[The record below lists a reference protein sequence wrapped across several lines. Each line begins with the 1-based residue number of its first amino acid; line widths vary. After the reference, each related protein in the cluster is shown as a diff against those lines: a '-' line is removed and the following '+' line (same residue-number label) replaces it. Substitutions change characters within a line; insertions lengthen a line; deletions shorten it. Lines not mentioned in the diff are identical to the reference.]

1 MIFLEGKNQTKRNTL
16 MKKFA
21 LPQDKNLS
29 EISTRSALEEVLR
42 DGAKR
47 MLQEAIETEVLEY
60 VQRFNEMKDK
70 MNKRLVTR
78 NGHLP
83 PRDILTGL
91 GPINIRQPRVRDK
104 RDGECFSSSVLPK
117 YKRKTQSLEQLIPEL
132 YLRGISTNNF
142 PEALSA
148 LLGKNAVGLSPAN
161 IIRMKEVWEQEYET
175 WLKRDLMGSRYVY
188 IWADGIYFNIRLDE
202 ARPCIL
208 VLIGAT
214 EDGRK
219 ELIGIHDGVR
229 ESKLSWKEF
238 LQNLKSRGLVI
249 TPSLAVGDGA
259 LGFWRALEEEF
270 PQCEQQRCWVHK
282 TANILDKMPKSVQ
295 PNAKRMI
302 HEMYQS
308 PTKEAALKAYEGF
321 LHLYTAKY
329 PGACK
334 CLEKDK
340 SQLFTFYDFPA
351 DHWAHIRT
359 TNPIESSF
367 ATVRHRTRQTKG
379 CGSRIATLTM
389 VYKLAKVAEEGWRRL
404 RGFAQLS
411 KVVAG
416 IKFKDGEEVMGKE
429 NVA

>member
-1 MIFLEGKNQTKRNTL
+1 MR
-16 MKKFA
+16 KFA
-21 LPQDKNLS
+21 LPQDKNPS
-29 EISTRSALEEVLR
+29 ETSARSALEEVLR
-42 DGAKR
+42 DGAR
-47 MLQEAIETEVLEY
+47 RLLQEAIEGEVHEY
-60 VQRFNEMKDK
+60 VQKFQEIKDE
-70 MNKRLVTR
+70 MNKRLVTK
-78 NGHLP
+78 NGYLP
-83 PRDILTGL
+83 SRDILTGI

-104 RDGECFSSSVLPK
+104 RKEESFSSTIVTK
-117 YKRKTQSLEQLIPEL
+117 YQRKTESLERLIPEL

-148 LLGKNAVGLSPAN
+148 LLGKNAAGLSSTN
-161 IIRMKEVWEQEYET
+161 ITRMKEIWGQEYQS
-175 WLKRDLMGSRYVY
+175 WSQRDLTGSRYVY

-219 ELIGIHDGVR
+219 ELLGIYDGVR

-238 LQNLKSRGLVI
+238 LQNLKSRGLDVM
-249 TPSLAVGDGA
+249 PSLAVGDGA
-259 LGFWRALEEEF
+259 LGFWSALEEEF
-270 PQCEQQRCWVHK
+270 SHCRQQRCWVHK

-295 PNAKRMI
+295 PNAKTMI

-308 PTKEAALKAYEGF
+308 PTKERALKTYTEF
-321 LHLYTAKY
+321 LGLYSVKY

-340 SQLFTFYDFPA
+340 DQLFTFYDFPA

-359 TNPIESSF
+359 TNPIESAF

-379 CGSRIATLTM
+379 CGSRMATVTM
-389 VYKLAKVAEEGWRRL
+389 VYKLAKVAEKGWRRL
-404 RGFAQLS
+404 RGFALLS

-416 IKFKDGEEVMGKE
+416 IKFKDGEEVITKE
-429 NVA
+429 QVA

>member
-1 MIFLEGKNQTKRNTL
+1 

-21 LPQDKNLS
+21 LPEDKNPT
-29 EISTRSALEEVLR
+29 EISARSVLEEVLR
-42 DGAKR
+42 NGARR
-47 MLQEAIETEVLEY
+47 MLQEAIENEVVEY
-60 VQRFNEMKDK
+60 VQKFLEMKDE

-78 NGHLP
+78 NGRLP
-83 PRDILTGL
+83 ARDVLTGI

-104 RDGECFSSSVLPK
+104 RNGEAFSSAVLPK
-117 YKRKTQSLEQLIPEL
+117 YKRKTASLERLVPEL

-148 LLGKNAVGLSPAN
+148 LLGKNAAGLSPAN
-161 IIRMKEVWEQEYET
+161 ITRMKEIWEQEYEV
-175 WLKRDLMGSRYVY
+175 WLKRDLSASRYVY
-188 IWADGIYFNIRLDE
+188 IWADGIYFNIRLEED
-202 ARPCIL
+202 RPCIL
-208 VLIGAT
+208 VLIGAM

-219 ELIGIHDGVR
+219 ELIGIYDGMR

-238 LQNLKSRGLVI
+238 LQNLKSRGLII
-249 TPSLAVGDGA
+249 TPSLAAGDGA
-259 LGFWRALEEEF
+259 LGFWSALEEEF
-270 PQCEQQRCWVHK
+270 PQCRQQRCWVHK
-282 TANILDKMPKSVQ
+282 TANILDKMPKGVQ

-302 HEMYQS
+302 HEMYLS
-308 PTKEAALKAYEGF
+308 PTKEAALKAYEEF
-321 LHLYTAKY
+321 LRLYTAKY

-340 SQLFTFYDFPA
+340 DQLFTFYDFPA

-359 TNPIESSF
+359 TNPIESAF

-389 VYKLAKVAEEGWRRL
+389 VFKLAKAAEKGWRRL
-404 RGFAQLS
+404 RGFALLS
-411 KVVAG
+411 KIVAG
-416 IKFKDGEEVMGKE
+416 IKFKDGEEVTGKE